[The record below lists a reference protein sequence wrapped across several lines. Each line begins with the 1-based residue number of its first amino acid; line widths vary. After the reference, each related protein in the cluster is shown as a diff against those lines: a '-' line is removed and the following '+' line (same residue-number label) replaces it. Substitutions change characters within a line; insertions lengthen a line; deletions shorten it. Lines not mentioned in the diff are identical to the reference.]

1 MKWQRQYILIN
12 IKKMKTSIKVI
23 ISIVFC
29 FFIIIL
35 GVGIGSVNIPP
46 SHILKIL
53 WSNILNR
60 PLPVDIEA
68 NFVSIIWKIR
78 LPRAILA
85 FIVGGALAV
94 SGSVMQSVLKNP
106 LASSYTLGV
115 SSGASVGAGLVM
127 ITGFSIPILG
137 KFTLPFVGLLAGLL
151 TVYLAIRFSAKIDK
165 NMENNTIILVG
176 MVFSLFINAMI
187 TLMTALSRE
196 NLQKLTFWQM
206 GSFSLKE
213 WSDVV
218 VLFPIV
224 VLCIT
229 ILMKYSKELDIMTFG
244 EEQAMAI
251 GVDTKR
257 VKWIL
262 LGLSAALTGS
272 AIAFVGVI
280 GFIDL
285 ISPHVVRKI
294 FGASHKLVI
303 PMSMIFGGAFM
314 VVCDLI
320 ARTIIPLS
328 ELPVGAVTAIIGA
341 PFFGYVYFSRRKV
354 E

>member
-1 MKWQRQYILIN
+1 MIL
-12 IKKMKTSIKVI
+12 V
-23 ISIVFC
+23 
-29 FFIIIL
+29 L
-35 GVGIGSVNIPP
+35 GVGIGSVYISPFHIFKIIYSNMLNIPL
-46 SHILKIL
+46 SI
-53 WSNILNR
+53 
-60 PLPVDIEA
+60 DIEP
-68 NFVSIIWKIR
+68 NLISIIWKLR
-78 LPRAILA
+78 LPRALLA

-115 SSGASVGAGLVM
+115 SSGASVGAGLVI
-127 ITGFSIPILG
+127 ITGFSIPLLG
-137 KFTLPFVGLLAGLL
+137 KFTLPFIGLLSGLL
-151 TVYLAIRFSAKIDK
+151 TVYLAISFTAKIDK
-165 NMENNTIILVG
+165 NMENNTIILIG

-196 NLQKLTFWQM
+196 HIQKLTFWQM

-213 WSDVV
+213 WSDVII
-218 VLFPIV
+218 LFPIV
-224 VLCIT
+224 VICVLCLIRF
-229 ILMKYSKELDIMTFG
+229 SKELDIMTFG

-251 GVDTKR
+251 GVEIQK

-285 ISPHVVRKI
+285 IAPHVVRRI
-294 FGASHKLVI
+294 FGSSHKLVI
-303 PMSMIFGGAFM
+303 PMSMFFGGGFM

-341 PFFGYVYFSRRKV
+341 PFFAYIYLSKGKDK
-354 E
+354 